1 MNKGCI
7 YYTNNRL
14 DQLRNERMLSK
25 LVQDSIKNSGLP
37 IVSCSLKPIDFGKN
51 IVLNLESSILT
62 MYRQILT
69 ALQASTEKYVFFCE
83 HDVIYHKSHFDF
95 TPPADDIFYYNVNV
109 WRCHI
114 RHNLCTTYEKMRSV
128 SGLCANRELAVEHY
142 VKKLQY
148 IYDHGFDKIPVTRNP
163 AWARE
168 MGYEPGKS
176 PRIGGFSKDKIDD
189 WKSKYPNID
198 IRHRLTTTAAKMS
211 LSEFRHLP
219 IGWQEKQLEE
229 IPGWDLKNLFKI

>member
-1 MNKGCI
+1 MKEII
-7 YYTNNRL
+7 YFTDNRL
-14 DQLRNERMLSK
+14 DNRDFEKKVSE
-25 LVQDSIKNSGLP
+25 LVRESIKNSGLP
-37 IVSCSLKPIDFGKN
+37 IVSCSLKPMDFGKN
-51 IVLNLESSILT
+51 IVLNLEPSVLT
-62 MYRQILT
+62 MFKQILA
-69 ALQASTEKYVFFCE
+69 ALEACKGKYIFFCE
-83 HDVIYHKSHFDF
+83 HDVLYHSSHFSF
-95 TPPADDIFYYNVNV
+95 TPPNDDTFYYNTNV
-109 WRCHI
+109 WRCQI
-114 RHNLCTTYEKMRSV
+114 KRNLCTSYDKLRSV
-128 SGLCANRELAVEHY
+128 SGLCVNRDLAIEHY
-142 VKKLQY
+142 RKRLKY
-148 IYDHGFDKIPVTRNP
+148 IYKRGFDKIPVTRNP
-163 AWARE
+163 AWARK